1 MDLFSSEIDPTNA
14 SVRIN
19 KLREQIRHHDFLYY
33 VQSKPE
39 ISDCGYD
46 RLFKELQNLEEQ
58 YPALVSPDSPTQ
70 RVGGT
75 PLEQF
80 EKVKHDR
87 TLLSLDSVLNVVD
100 VQVFAQRMCREL
112 KVDQVEYSVEPKF
125 DGLSVELVYEN
136 GKFVRGSTR
145 GDGVMGED
153 ITMNLRTIR
162 SLPLHL
168 QSHETLPERIVVRGE
183 VYLPLPDFQELN
195 RRLIERGE
203 ETFANPRNMAS
214 GSLRQFDPRLTAKR
228 PLVVT
233 CYDLMVSSDGPINS
247 HWDAVSSLARWGLPI
262 PSLRQLCF
270 SIDEV
275 VAFHQEMA
283 DKREALPYEIDG
295 IVVKVNERSYQDR
308 LGRKITKPTVGHCL

>member
-33 VQSKPE
+33 VRSKPE
-39 ISDCGYD
+39 ISDCEYD

-58 YPALVSPDSPTQ
+58 HPALVTPDSPTQ

-247 HWDAVSSLARWGLPI
+247 HWDAVSSLARCCLLYTS
-262 PSLRQLCF
+262 PSPR
-270 SIDEV
+270 D
-275 VAFHQEMA
+275 
-283 DKREALPYEIDG
+283 
-295 IVVKVNERSYQDR
+295 
-308 LGRKITKPTVGHCL
+308 